1 MMRCFDYGK
10 LFSGQLIGVA
20 LKAGR
25 GDYPP
30 PISGLSSIVRQ
41 ELSGSPPVNGPD
53 ASLAR
58 SPAGAKGSNSHG
70 GSQGNDG
77 CFAREWKFPGFAAG
91 PPVPPLKRRPADDN
105 RLPILWELHGK
116 EVREVV
122 GEGGRRGNIPT
133 ASSLSQLWERRGERS
148 KTPRKQVLI
157 PPYR

>member
-58 SPAGAKGSNSHG
+58 SPAGEREATPMEAVRGMMAVLLAS
-70 GSQGNDG
+70 GN
-77 CFAREWKFPGFAAG
+77 FQALPPARLF
-91 PPVPPLKRRPADDN
+91 LR
-105 RLPILWELHGK
+105 
-116 EVREVV
+116 
-122 GEGGRRGNIPT
+122 
-133 ASSLSQLWERRGERS
+133 
-148 KTPRKQVLI
+148 
-157 PPYR
+157 